1 MSSSQPS
8 MVTFQDSTPYT
19 DKMDELTVE
28 YDKVYQNKYATKYFQ
43 NKDQLTHVVEW
54 LVLKKDY
61 MLESNYN
68 GKIVLKNKE
77 GSTYTI
83 DVDALSGEYHE
94 KVLVGNLQ

>member
-1 MSSSQPS
+1 
-8 MVTFQDSTPYT
+8 
-19 DKMDELTVE
+19 
-28 YDKVYQNKYATKYFQ
+28 
-43 NKDQLTHVVEW
+43 
-54 LVLKKDY
+54 

-94 KVLVGNLQ
+94 KVLVGNLK